1 LKTGDN
7 RPIVKLNIRIPNE
20 KIKLYDI
27 DFNMQTLV
35 VGTTSGNVY
44 IYDLPKAL
52 ENERIL
58 QRKKIE
64 MGVEAELVYT
74 FLELV
79 SAAVFLEHI
88 QPF

>member
-1 LKTGDN
+1 MKTGDN